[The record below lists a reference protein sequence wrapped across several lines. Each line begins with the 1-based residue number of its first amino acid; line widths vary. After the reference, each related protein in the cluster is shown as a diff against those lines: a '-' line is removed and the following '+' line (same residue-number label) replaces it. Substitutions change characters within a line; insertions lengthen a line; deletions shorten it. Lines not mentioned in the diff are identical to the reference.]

1 MSNQRRYHHS
11 HLKGKS
17 KTKMNA
23 ELIQAQKA
31 IQSAREALRDGD
43 RSAARRWAEQAATLA
58 PQLEDPW
65 LILAAVASPKASVA
79 FIERALK
86 INPDSPRARK
96 GMQWA
101 LKRLQQVPPASGGEV
116 PPASGVEIPS
126 APKQVEETTQQAK
139 ALKRSAPPKKSK
151 KPRRTA
157 VYSALLLALGCIVVL
172 AAAWTASTSPALAS
186 FLNGNSRNQPS
197 AVEHPKV
204 WARVEIAKP
213 AQSTAPEPEPLAADF
228 EPSLQLPTPTLPP
241 PTQEPIAAPPTA
253 TLEPTATSESQAE
266 PTAIPT
272 ETATP
277 GTLALEIVED
287 TPVPTAAP
295 TEEGAPSKPADP
307 PVGNGVRWIEV
318 NLTQQRVY
326 AWEGDVL
333 ANSFIVSTGTWA
345 TPTVTGTFSIWNKT
359 RIQTMSGPGY
369 SLPNVPWVMYFYKD
383 YGFHG
388 TYWHNNFGTPMSH
401 GCVNLTIPDSEW
413 LYNWASYGTTVKVH
427 Y

>member
-1 MSNQRRYHHS
+1 
-11 HLKGKS
+11 
-17 KTKMNA
+17 MNA

-31 IQSAREALRDGD
+31 IQSAREALRDGN
-43 RSAARRWAEQAATLA
+43 RSAARRWAEQAANLA

-101 LKRLQQVPPASGGEV
+101 LKRLQEV
-116 PPASGVEIPS
+116 PPGSSGKVPS
-126 APKQVEETTQQAK
+126 EEETVEETTRQVK
-139 ALKRSAPPKKSK
+139 AVKRGGQIVPPKKAK
-151 KPRRTA
+151 RRA
-157 VYSALLLALGCIVVL
+157 IYPALLLVLGCIVVL
-172 AAAWTASTSPALAS
+172 AAAWTASTSPVLAS
-186 FLNGNSRNQPS
+186 ILSGNNRSQPS
-197 AVEHPKV
+197 AAEHPKV

-213 AQSTAPEPEPLAADF
+213 ARAPESAPATVAEEV
-228 EPSLQLPTPTLPP
+228 EPSLQLPTPTFPP
-241 PTQEPIAAPPTA
+241 PTQEPTTAPPIA
-253 TLEPTATSESQAE
+253 TIE
-266 PTAIPT
+266 PT
-272 ETATP
+272 ETGEGEPGPTVTSEATSTP
-277 GTLALEIVED
+277 AGSLVMDIVED

-295 TEEGAPSKPADP
+295 TEEYVPPKPADP

-318 NLTQQRVY
+318 NLTEQRVY

-333 ANSFIVSTGTWA
+333 MNSFIVSTGTWA

-369 SLPNVPWVMYFYKD
+369 SLPNVPFVMYFYKD